1 MPRLTDKQRKQII
14 ADYVELGSYRAVAKK
29 HGVTADTVKRAVL
42 GDSATAQKAT
52 QKKEQNTADVLAHMD
67 AKRDTVNQII
77 DKTLNVLNDE
87 EKLSYTGPMQLAT
100 MLGILI
106 DKFTATRPTVEKLR
120 AEVSKAV
127 GENPQAMEDDPI
139 TKSLKE
145 EAEHGLL

>member
-14 ADYVELGSYRAVAKK
+14 ADYVELGSYRAVGRK

-42 GDSATAQKAT
+42 GDSTTTQKAT
-52 QKKEQNTADVLAHMD
+52 HKKESNTADILAHMD
-67 AKRDTVNQII
+67 EKRDTVNEII
-77 DKTLNVLNDE
+77 DKTLDVLNNE
-87 EKLSYTGPMQLAT
+87 QKLARTSPMQLAT

-106 DKFTATRPTVEKLR
+106 DKFTATRPTVEKLK
-120 AEVSKAV
+120 AELAKSTATVEKEV
-127 GENPQAMEDDPI
+127 EDDPI

>member
-1 MPRLTDKQRKQII
+1 MEGSPQITENLT
-14 ADYVELGSYRAVAKK
+14 
-29 HGVTADTVKRAVL
+29 H
-42 GDSATAQKAT
+42 
-52 QKKEQNTADVLAHMD
+52 KKESNTADILAHMD
-67 AKRDTVNQII
+67 EKRDTVNQII
-77 DKTLNVLNDE
+77 DKTLDVLNNE
-87 EKLSYTGPMQLAT
+87 QKLARTSPMQLAT

-145 EAEHGLL
+145 EAKNGLL

>member
-42 GDSATAQKAT
+42 GDATTAQKAT

-77 DKTLNVLNDE
+77 DKTLDVLNDE

-127 GENPQAMEDDPI
+127 GENPRAMEDDPI

>member
-29 HGVTADTVKRAVL
+29 HGVTADTVKRTVL
-42 GDSATAQKAT
+42 GDATTAQKAT

-67 AKRDTVNQII
+67 AKRDTVNEII
-77 DKTLNVLNDE
+77 DKTLDVLNDE